1 MAIGSFVTMLD
12 ISMVGVAMPQM
23 LGTFGVSLDAIT
35 WVAVAY
41 SIAEIILVTMA
52 AWCSVLLGRKRFY
65 LLALARLVGGN
76 IGYAFVASQ
85 VSYRTAVHGA
95 TLVDELTPREG
106 ETMRLL
112 EGLHGYLVS
121 AGLLPGMAEDG
132 ALHLLDGAV
141 QRQATMLAHNDV
153 FAIMGLLF
161 LLALPFLGLLGGR
174 SRRPVPP
181 ALVPKLHVDTA
192 LLKKY
197 DVPGPRYTSYPPA
210 PVFSDAFGWQ
220 EYVHAVQ
227 ASNEEKRPLSL
238 YVHLPFCRSLC
249 WYCGCNRIITH
260 NRARIT
266 AYLEYVQREIGLL
279 GTYLSGDRVVV
290 QLHWGGGSPS
300 YLSREDKLALMR
312 GLRQHFEIA
321 AEAEMG
327 IELDPRD
334 VRPGDAEALRTA
346 GFNRVSFGV
355 QDFDPEVQ
363 QAVHRV
369 HAEELILGVFAQLR
383 QAGFTSINVD
393 LIYGL
398 PRQSLATFTDTIA
411 KTIRMHPDRIALFNF
426 AYLPTLFKHQRL
438 LNAAELPVPDEKL
451 RMLKMAIE
459 TLTAHGYVYIGMDH
473 FATPEDDLCR
483 AQRNGTLYRN
493 FQGYSTRA
501 GCDLLAFGCSAIGQ
515 VADVYAQNHKAL
527 RAYCA
532 AIDAGI
538 PATARGYHLLRDD
551 QIRRDVIQQLMCHLA
566 LEKARVEAQ
575 WQIDFDGYF
584 AAELE
589 VLKPLEADGL
599 VQITAAG
606 VLVTQTGRLL
616 LRNIAMV
623 FDRYA
628 QAPRPSR
635 PLYSRT
641 V

>member
-1 MAIGSFVTMLD
+1 M
-12 ISMVGVAMPQM
+12 
-23 LGTFGVSLDAIT
+23 
-35 WVAVAY
+35 
-41 SIAEIILVTMA
+41 
-52 AWCSVLLGRKRFY
+52 
-65 LLALARLVGGN
+65 
-76 IGYAFVASQ
+76 
-85 VSYRTAVHGA
+85 
-95 TLVDELTPREG
+95 
-106 ETMRLL
+106 
-112 EGLHGYLVS
+112 
-121 AGLLPGMAEDG
+121 
-132 ALHLLDGAV
+132 
-141 QRQATMLAHNDV
+141 
-153 FAIMGLLF
+153 
-161 LLALPFLGLLGGR
+161 
-174 SRRPVPP
+174 
-181 ALVPKLHVDTA
+181 LHVDTA

-197 DVPGPRYTSYPPA
+197 AVPGPRYTSYPPA

-220 EYVHAVQ
+220 EYLHAVE
-227 ASNEEKRPLSL
+227 ASNDLRQPLSL

-249 WYCGCNRIITH
+249 WYCGCNRLITH
-260 NRARIT
+260 NRSRIT

-279 GTYLSGDRVVV
+279 STHLSGDRVVV

-300 YLSREDKLALMR
+300 YLSQAEKLALMH

-334 VRPGDAEALRTA
+334 IRPGDAAALRAA

-355 QDFDPEVQ
+355 QDFHPDVQ

-369 HAEELILGVFAQLR
+369 HSEERLLEVFAQLR
-383 QAGFTSINVD
+383 QAGFASINVD
-393 LIYGL
+393 LMYGL

-411 KTIRMHPDRIALFNF
+411 KTIHMQPDRIALFNF

-438 LNAAELPVPDEKL
+438 LNAAALPAPDEKL

-459 TLTAHGYVYIGMDH
+459 TLTARGYVYIGMDH
-473 FATPEDDLCR
+473 FARPEDDLCR
-483 AQRNGTLYRN
+483 ARRHHTLYRN

-501 GCDLLAFGCSAIGQ
+501 GCDLLAFGSSAIGQ

-527 RAYCA
+527 RAYYA

-551 QIRRDVIQQLMCHLA
+551 QIRRYVIQQLMCHLV

-575 WQIDFDGYF
+575 WPIDFDGYF

-589 VLKPLEADGL
+589 ALRPLEADGL
-599 VQITAAG
+599 VEITTDG
-606 VLVTQTGRLL
+606 VLVTHTGRLL

-623 FDRYA
+623 FDRYLRE
-628 QAPRPSR
+628 PRHGR
-635 PLYSRT
+635 PLYSGT